1 MATLMSYFA
10 PPIAG
15 EWGDEAEDST
25 DGVPVL
31 RTTNFTADGR
41 LFYDDLTYRSIDTE
55 KKENKIL
62 QPGDIIIE
70 KSGGTPKKPV
80 GRCVY
85 FDRDDD
91 YDYFCSNFTAILR
104 ANTEDVNTK
113 YLWYLLQE
121 HYKTRQCLKYQ
132 YKTNGIA
139 NLDIKDYLSHKEVE
153 LPPREV
159 QDKRVEAMDYS
170 QYLLDLHQ
178 ELLEIMDNAV
188 KSRFV
193 EMFGDFNIEAPFPIE
208 QLDCIA
214 DLVSGI
220 TKGRKTKETEL
231 REVPYM
237 AVSNVKDGYIDWTT
251 IKTIM
256 ATEKEIEQYRIQPND
271 ILMTEGGDPDKVGRG
286 ALISEVPQ
294 DCIHQNHIFRVRL
307 NKKVNPIYFEA
318 YLQQPFTKR
327 YFLKSAKQ
335 TTGIASINMTQLRN
349 TPVVLPPI
357 ELQNQFADFVAQADK
372 SKLTIKKS
380 MDNLRELR
388 DSLLQEYFG

>member
-41 LFYDDLTYRSIDTE
+41 LSYDDLTYRSIDTE

-193 EMFGDFNIEAPFPIE
+193 EMFGDFNIESPFPIE